1 MALGILLSSGLF
13 FAIFF
18 FVIIIFSSTG
28 DLQNEEEIL
37 VITKEVEEGTTF
49 EVGRIWD
56 KEHTEL
62 LSRKT
67 GTGGPSQPVSPQQHD
82 PSGFRLCFT

>member
-49 EVGRIWD
+49 EVGRTAT
-56 KEHTEL
+56 EHETD
-62 LSRKT
+62 
-67 GTGGPSQPVSPQQHD
+67 TGGPSQPVSPQQHD
-82 PSGFRLCFT
+82 PSGFRLCFIRRFH